1 MRHEFEDEIRR
12 AVRADVAQ
20 AVQFIRRLEDDAA
33 RRDDVRLVALQRR
46 ERVFLD
52 DHQLLVRVPVRW
64 MRRLARIERRD
75 VALELRERRRGR
87 VADRPPLALFR
98 RHGLEIGPVEDARM
112 QPRLAAG
119 LRERNARDGDG
130 NGNGGNS

>member
-1 MRHEFEDEIRR
+1 MRRKLEDEICR

-20 AVQFIRRLEDDAA
+20 AVQFIRRLENDSA
-33 RRDDVRLVALQRR
+33 RRDDVRLIALQRR
-46 ERVFLD
+46 ERAFLD
-52 DHQLLVRVPVRW
+52 QHQLLVRVPVRW

-98 RHGLEIGPVEDARM
+98 RHGLEIGPVEDTRM
-112 QPRLAAG
+112 QPRLAGG
-119 LRERNARDGDG
+119 LRERNARDGKG
-130 NGNGGNS
+130 NGNGSDD